1 MGDIITREM
10 IEAYAKH
17 YSIDLTDGSQEPGVI
32 GSLNTW
38 AAGQGELDAALVNGN
53 PVFTSVVE
61 AYYAA
66 KGEEVPES
74 VKVPLTPTDEGT
86 TDVMDD
92 EQKSSDASDATE

>member
-1 MGDIITREM
+1 MGDIITRDM

-17 YSIDLTDGSQEPGVI
+17 YSIDLTDGSQEPGII

-38 AAGQGELDAALVNGN
+38 AAGKGELDAALVNGN
-53 PVFTSVVE
+53 PTFAPIVE

-74 VKVPLTPTDEGT
+74 VKVPLTPTDKGA
-86 TDVMDD
+86 TDIMN
-92 EQKSSDASDATE
+92 EKSSGGESAAT